1 MGTQAPWWLQN
12 SAPKSTESPTSVTKI
27 NSLAPGF
34 ILESPLS
41 RFLTK
46 TKSVE
51 RNRQWLDQL
60 RTTFVQVMTSQ
71 SDSLRG
77 GIIAEVLEKA
87 IMAQE
92 RMVEER
98 IFKKKPGPGEDVF

>member
-1 MGTQAPWWLQN
+1 MEGYNYTHYHVLP
-12 SAPKSTESPTSVTKI
+12 I
-27 NSLAPGF
+27 RSLICYLFF
-34 ILESPLS
+34 IESPLS

-46 TKSVE
+46 TKSLE
-51 RNRQWLDQL
+51 L

-87 IMAQE
+87 ITAQE

-98 IFKKKPGPGEDVF
+98 VFKKKPGPS